1 MMNAQIR
8 DKEIIIKKDRKVSW
22 VLTFLQ
28 VSVNSK
34 RRVSSSCSL
43 MAIEMSFKDDLESLG
58 YVMVHMMTG

>member
-1 MMNAQIR
+1 MNAQIR

-22 VLTFLQ
+22 ALTFLQ

-34 RRVSSSCSL
+34 RSVSSSCSL
-43 MAIEMSFKDDLESLG
+43 LVIEMSFKDDLESLG

>member
-22 VLTFLQ
+22 ALTFLQ

-43 MAIEMSFKDDLESLG
+43 MVIEMSFKDDLESLG

>member
-22 VLTFLQ
+22 ALTFLQ

-43 MAIEMSFKDDLESLG
+43 LVIEMSFKDDLESLG

>member
-8 DKEIIIKKDRKVSW
+8 VKEIIIRKDRKVSW
-22 VLTFLQ
+22 ALTFLQ

-43 MAIEMSFKDDLESLG
+43 MVIEMSFKDDLESLG